1 MSHQEKLDIS
11 ITSSNSVEGKKEENS
26 ELIKLTYMATTYITE
41 SANPL
46 KYGKEPS

>member
-1 MSHQEKLDIS
+1 MSHQCKLDIS
-11 ITSSNSVEGKKEENS
+11 ITSSNSVKGKEEENN
-26 ELIKLTYMATTYITE
+26 ELTKLTYMATTYITE